1 MKRGVKVSLIC
12 GVAFVVLAA
21 AVFVAVV
28 MLSREPMVIGK
39 SAAADVPKAC
49 RAVRIVTSVIA
60 QIEKS
65 DATRIILCGGERVG
79 DYAEFLAHAGLPVV
93 TNEMKVTARD
103 IVFAASAA
111 DLARFMGK
119 AKVMDGALYVACVD
133 ARGMLASRFKEEIVG
148 HPGAVKHVWMPGAAD
163 WVLTGVEGDEK
174 FSLAEMMDV
183 FSREG
188 LMEDLVA
195 AECDGLADVF
205 ASYVGTAEDILPAF
219 ENVKD
224 AIVRA
229 DNFVTREVPSFD
241 WLSVVGVEEDIR
253 REVMAQIRTAQVV
266 RRVMLEGMYAAD
278 RGKEEE
284 AVAAFARV
292 ALRNPRDTMLVE
304 RMTHLRVNAQTFEK
318 VGNDTLAAHCYE
330 TIARIYPN
338 DPAPLEAF
346 ARCVERLGKKELAVQ
361 AHVRARALT
370 KALEGAAR
378 R

>member
-12 GVAFVVLAA
+12 CVVFVILAA
-21 AVFVAVV
+21 ALFVAVV
-28 MLSREPMVIGK
+28 MLSREPMPIGK
-39 SAAADVPKAC
+39 SAAQDVPKAC

-60 QIEKS
+60 QIEKP
-65 DATRIILCGGERVG
+65 DATRIIVCGGERMG
-79 DYAEFLAHAGLPVV
+79 DYAEFLAHSGLMVV
-93 TNEMKVTARD
+93 TNEMSVTARD

-111 DLARFMGK
+111 DLKRFVEK
-119 AKVMDGALYVACVD
+119 AKVVDGALYVACVD
-133 ARGMLASRFKEEIVG
+133 ARELLASRFKEEIVG
-148 HPGAVKHVWMPGAAD
+148 HPGVVKHVWMPGALD
-163 WVLTGVEGDEK
+163 WVVTGVAGEVK
-174 FSLAEMMDV
+174 FSLAEMMDA

-205 ASYVGTAEDILPAF
+205 ASYVGKAEDILPAF

-229 DNFVTREVPSFD
+229 DNFVTREIPSFD
-241 WLSVVGVEEDIR
+241 WLSAAGVEEDIR
-253 REVMAQIRTAQVV
+253 REVMGQIRTAQVV

-278 RGKEEE
+278 SGKEEE
-284 AVAAFARV
+284 ALNAFARV

-338 DPAPLEAF
+338 DPAPVQAF
-346 ARCVERLGKKELAVQ
+346 ARCVERLGKKELAAQ
-361 AHVRARALT
+361 AHKRALILT
-370 KALEGAAR
+370 RALKK
-378 R
+378 

>member
-12 GVAFVVLAA
+12 GVVFLVLAA
-21 AVFVAVV
+21 ALFVAVV
-28 MLSREPMVIGK
+28 MLSREPMAIGK
-39 SAAADVPKAC
+39 SVAKEVPKAC

-79 DYAEFLAHAGLPVV
+79 DYAEFLAHTGLPVV
-93 TNEMKVTARD
+93 TNEMNVTARD

-111 DLARFMGK
+111 DLARFVGK
-119 AKVMDGALYVACVD
+119 AKVVDGALYVACVD

-148 HPGAVKHVWMPGAAD
+148 HPGVVKHVWMPGAAD
-163 WVLTGVEGDEK
+163 WVLTGVAGDEK

-188 LMEDLVA
+188 LMEDLAA

-224 AIVRA
+224 AIVRS

-241 WLSVVGVEEDIR
+241 WLSVAGVEEDIR

-278 RGKEEE
+278 SGKEEE

>member
-1 MKRGVKVSLIC
+1 MKRGVKLSLIC
-12 GVAFVVLAA
+12 CVAFVLLAA
-21 AVFVAVV
+21 TLFVAVV
-28 MLSREPMVIGK
+28 MLSREPMAIGK
-39 SAAADVPKAC
+39 SAAEDVPKAC

-60 QIEKS
+60 QLEKP
-65 DATRIILCGGERVG
+65 DATRIILCGGERMG
-79 DYAEFLAHAGLPVV
+79 DYAEFLAHSGLMVV
-93 TNEMKVTARD
+93 TNEMSVTARD

-111 DLARFMGK
+111 DLKRFVGA
-119 AKVMDGALYVACVD
+119 AKVVEGALYVACVD
-133 ARGMLASRFKEEIVG
+133 ARELLASRFKEEIVG
-148 HPGAVKHVWMPGAAD
+148 HPGVVKHVWMPGALD
-163 WVLTGVEGDEK
+163 WVVTGVAGEVK
-174 FSLAEMMDV
+174 FSLAEMMDA

-205 ASYVGTAEDILPAF
+205 ASYVGKAEDILPAF

-229 DNFVTREVPSFD
+229 DNFVTREIPSFD
-241 WLSVVGVEEDIR
+241 WLSAAGVEEDIR
-253 REVMAQIRTAQVV
+253 REVMGQIRTAQVV

-278 RGKEEE
+278 SGKEEE
-284 AVAAFARV
+284 ALNAFARV

-338 DPAPLEAF
+338 DPAPVQAF
-346 ARCVERLGKKELAVQ
+346 ARCVERLGKKELAAQ
-361 AHVRARALT
+361 AHKRALMLT
-370 KALEGAAR
+370 RALKK
-378 R
+378 